1 MNNSSRALSEIKL
14 QSLDKLVRTNPTPD
28 RYYYHYQETCQC
40 SEYSVMEYRIIRRL
54 GSGGFGNV
62 YEVTASDSKT
72 YAMKLLKDLNTTNK
86 QRFEREIKILAR
98 LNHPNV
104 VKIFEWTLAGDPPD
118 FSPWYTMEY
127 LRGGSLRDHM
137 DDKFKDAYVFQR
149 NWTINTVV
157 LPACHALAQAHTAGI
172 YHRDLK
178 PDNIMYTSPDRAQIK
193 ITDWGLGRDI
203 GRKSIALT
211 ASTGKLGGTPG
222 YCAPEQWFAFDTID
236 GRADIYSL
244 GVIFYEMMTG
254 RRPSDYNEKDSR
266 LKRSKNVHLP
276 SKYHPTITRKLDM
289 CILKMLELEPVNR
302 YQSIWQL
309 ITEVESLPDAK
320 YYY

>member
-1 MNNSSRALSEIKL
+1 MKYKVAK
-14 QSLDKLVRTNPTPD
+14 
-28 RYYYHYQETCQC
+28 
-40 SEYSVMEYRIIRRL
+40 RL

-62 YEVTASDSKT
+62 YEVQASDGNI
-72 YAMKLLKDLNTTNK
+72 YAMKLLKDLSPANK
-86 QRFEREIKILAR
+86 QRFEREIQILAQ
-98 LNHPNV
+98 LNHPNI
-104 VKIFEWTLAGDPPD
+104 VKIVEWNLGGDPPD

-137 DDKFKDAYVFQR
+137 DDKFEHDYVFQR
-149 NWTINTVV
+149 NWTINAVI
-157 LPACHALAQAHTAGI
+157 LPACHALAQAHAASI

-178 PDNIMYTSPDRAQIK
+178 PDNIMYTSSDRAHIK

-211 ASTGKLGGTPG
+211 ASTGQIGGTPG
-222 YCAPEQWFAFDTID
+222 YCAPEQWFALDNIN

-254 RRPSDYNEKDSR
+254 RRPPSYDEDDSSM
-266 LKRSKNVHLP
+266 KRSDVVDLP
-276 SKYHPTITRKLDM
+276 SKYHPTITKGLDA
-289 CILKMLELEPVNR
+289 CILKMLELVPEKR

-309 ITEVESLPDAK
+309 ILEIESLPDAR

>member
-1 MNNSSRALSEIKL
+1 VKYQI
-14 QSLDKLVRTNPTPD
+14 VRK
-28 RYYYHYQETCQC
+28 
-40 SEYSVMEYRIIRRL
+40 L

-62 YEVTASDSKT
+62 YEVQASDGNA
-72 YAMKLLKDLNTTNK
+72 YAMKLLKDRGTINK
-86 QRFEREIKILAR
+86 QRFEAEIKILSQ
-98 LNHPNV
+98 LNHPNI
-104 VKIFEWTLAGDPPD
+104 VKIIEWNLGGDPPD

-127 LRGGSLRDHM
+127 LRGGSLREHM

-149 NWTINTVV
+149 NWSINTII
-157 LPACHALAQAHTAGI
+157 LPVCHALAQAHSAGI

-178 PDNIMYTSPDRAQIK
+178 PDNIIYTSNDRAHIK

-211 ASTGKLGGTPG
+211 ASLGQLGGTPG
-222 YCAPEQWFAFDTID
+222 YCAPEQWFMFDVVD

-254 RRPSDYNEKDSR
+254 RMPSTYDERNNG
-266 LKRSKNVHLP
+266 LKRSKVVVPP
-276 SKYHPTITRKLDM
+276 SRYHPTITRKLDM
-289 CILKMLELEPVNR
+289 CILKMLELDAEKR
-302 YQSIWQL
+302 YKSVWHL
-309 ITEVESLPDAK
+309 ISEIESFPDAR

>member
-1 MNNSSRALSEIKL
+1 MK
-14 QSLDKLVRTNPTPD
+14 DRT
-28 RYYYHYQETCQC
+28 
-40 SEYSVMEYRIIRRL
+40 IRRL
-54 GSGGFGNV
+54 ASAGFGNV
-62 YEVTASDSKT
+62 YQVQASAAKA
-72 YAMKLLKDLNTTNK
+72 YRMKPLRDLSTINK
-86 QRFEREIKILAR
+86 QRFETEIKILAQ
-98 LNHPNV
+98 LNHPNI
-104 VKIFEWTLAGDPPD
+104 VKIFEWNLGGDPPD

-127 LRGGSLRDHM
+127 LRGGSLADHM

-149 NWTINTVV
+149 NWSINTII
-157 LPACHALAQAHTAGI
+157 LPACHALAQAHSAGI

-178 PDNIMYTSPDRAQIK
+178 PDNIMYTSSDRAHMK

-211 ASTGKLGGTPG
+211 ASVGQIGGTPG
-222 YCAPEQWFAFDTID
+222 YCAPEQWFMFDTID

-254 RRPSDYNEKDSR
+254 RKPSMYDQRDRS
-266 LKRSKNVHLP
+266 LKRPKVIDLP
-276 SKYHPTITRKLDM
+276 SKYHPTITKELDM
-289 CILKMLELEPVNR
+289 CILKMLELEAQKR

-309 ITEVESLPDAK
+309 ISDIESLPDAR

>member
-1 MNNSSRALSEIKL
+1 VARQNISMKY
-14 QSLDKLVRTNPTPD
+14 T
-28 RYYYHYQETCQC
+28 
-40 SEYSVMEYRIIRRL
+40 IITRL

-62 YEVTASDSKT
+62 YEVQASDGNT
-72 YAMKLLKDLNTTNK
+72 YAMKLLKDLSTTNK
-86 QRFEREIKILAR
+86 QRFEREIKILAL
-98 LNHPNV
+98 LNHPNI
-104 VKIFEWTLAGDPPD
+104 VKILEWNLGGDPPD

-137 DDKFKDAYVFQR
+137 DYKFKEAYVFQR
-149 NWTINTVV
+149 NWTINTVI

-178 PDNIMYTSPDRAQIK
+178 PDNIIYTRPDRAQIK

-203 GRKSIALT
+203 GRRSIALT
-211 ASTGKLGGTPG
+211 ASTGQIGGTPG
-222 YCAPEQWFAFDTID
+222 YCAPEQWFALDTID

-254 RRPSDYNEKDSR
+254 RRPSDYDEKNNR
-266 LKRSKNVHLP
+266 LKRSKVVDIP
-276 SKYHPTITRKLDM
+276 SKYHPTITKELDT
-289 CILKMLELEPVNR
+289 CILKMLELDPKKR
-302 YQSIWQL
+302 YQSIWRL
-309 ITEVESLPDAK
+309 ITEIESFPDAK